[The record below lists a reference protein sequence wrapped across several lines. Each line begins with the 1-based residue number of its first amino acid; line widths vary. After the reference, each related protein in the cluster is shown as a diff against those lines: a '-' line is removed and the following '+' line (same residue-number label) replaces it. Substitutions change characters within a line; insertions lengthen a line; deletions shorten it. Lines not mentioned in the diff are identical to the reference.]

1 MRWIILTI
9 ASAVLAAQEKP
20 MPEKP
25 ADKSMTVKRLTPN
38 LYTDDVAACVKF
50 WVDRMHFEKTNEV
63 PDGANLAFAALQ
75 KGNIELMYGS
85 YASLE
90 RESGEIPR
98 SFQRGTGF
106 LFVEVENLDAVVDAM
121 QGVPIVAPVH
131 KTFYGA
137 TEFTVKDPAGHFIT
151 FASF

>member
-9 ASAVLAAQEKP
+9 ASAALAAAQEKP
-20 MPEKP
+20 MTPQHV
-25 ADKSMTVKRLTPN
+25 TVKRLTPN

-106 LFVEVENLDAVVDAM
+106 LFIEVENLDAVVDAM

-137 TEFTVKDPAGHFIT
+137 
-151 FASF
+151 